1 MNIEL
6 YDETKKTDEEA
17 KKLVLSIL
25 SFAATYLE
33 TEEDAE
39 VSVTFVDDLKIKEIN
54 LEYRGIDAP
63 TDVISFAI
71 QEEEDEFLFSWDE
84 LEEDIP
90 VDLGDLFI
98 SVERAMEQAKEYGH
112 SFERELGFLALHG
125 FLHLN
130 GFDHQNEE
138 DEKEM
143 FDLQKNILKEYGLE
157 RRS

>member
-39 VSVTFVDDLKIKEIN
+39 VSVTFVDDSKIKEIN

-84 LEEDIP
+84 LEENIP

-98 SVERAMEQAKEYGH
+98 SVERAMDQAKEYGH

>member
-17 KKLVLSIL
+17 KKLVVSIL

-39 VSVTFVDDLKIKEIN
+39 VSVTFVDDSKIKEIN

-84 LEEDIP
+84 LEENIP

-98 SVERAMEQAKEYGH
+98 SVERAMDQAKEYGH

>member
-17 KKLVLSIL
+17 KKLVVSIL

-39 VSVTFVDDLKIKEIN
+39 VSVTFVDDSKIKEIN

-98 SVERAMEQAKEYGH
+98 SVERAMDQAKEYGH

-143 FDLQKNILKEYGLE
+143 FDFQKNILKEYGLE